1 MEHENI
7 IKAQQGAD
15 ILRQDLRAIL
25 STENA
30 LLADAAME
38 LIHLVGQIDRKLSVM
53 EQAMRKGDQ

>member
-15 ILRQDLRAIL
+15 LLRQDLRAIL

-30 LLADAAME
+30 LLADAALE
-38 LIHLVGQIDRKLSVM
+38 LIQLLSQIDRKLSVM
-53 EQAMRKGDQ
+53 EQATRYY

>member
-15 ILRQDLRAIL
+15 LLRQDLRAIL
-25 STENA
+25 TTENA
-30 LLADAAME
+30 LLADCALE

-53 EQAMRKGDQ
+53 EQSMR

>member
-7 IKAQQGAD
+7 IKSQQGSD

-30 LLADAAME
+30 LLADAALE
-38 LIHLVGQIDRKLSVM
+38 LIQLLSQIDRKLSVM
-53 EQAMRKGDQ
+53 EQATR

>member
-25 STENA
+25 STKNA
-30 LLADAAME
+30 LLADAALE
-38 LIHLVGQIDRKLSVM
+38 LIQLLSQIDRKLSVM
-53 EQAMRKGDQ
+53 EQATR